1 MSIIAQALSLVLWL
15 FFLALVARL
24 VADWVM
30 LFARSW
36 EPRGPVLV
44 VLETVFTV
52 TDPPLKAIRR
62 VVPPLRIGGFALDLA
77 FIILIIAVQLAIT
90 IVAPLG

>member
-90 IVAPLG
+90 IVAPLR